1 MQAETPREP
10 TFRDL
15 SEAEAV
21 ALLERNMIG
30 RLAFTFRD
38 RVDVQPLLYV
48 HDGGW
53 LYGRT
58 EAGDKIVTLTHN
70 QWVAFEVDEVTGPF
84 DWQSVVVRGSFY
96 RLDEEDRADPEVRA
110 HALRLLRRF
119 VPETLRPGDPVPHRT
134 VLFRID
140 VREMTGRACSTGAR
154 PVDEP

>member
-1 MQAETPREP
+1 MQTDTTRQP
-10 TFRDL
+10 TFREL
-15 SEAEAV
+15 SEAESL
-21 ALLERNMIG
+21 ALLDRNHVG

-48 HDGGW
+48 HDAGW

-70 QWVAFEVDEVTGPF
+70 QWVAFEVDEVDGPL
-84 DWQSVVVRGSFY
+84 DWRSVVVRGSFY

-110 HALRLLRRF
+110 HALHLLRRF
-119 VPETLRPGDPVPHRT
+119 VPETLRTGDPVPHRT

-140 VREMTGRACSTGAR
+140 VRETTGRGCSTAG
-154 PVDEP
+154 

>member
-1 MQAETPREP
+1 MQAETRQQP

-15 SEAEAV
+15 SEEESL
-21 ALLERNMIG
+21 ALLERNMVG

-48 HDGGW
+48 HDEGW

-58 EAGDKIVTLTHN
+58 EEGEKLVTLTHN
-70 QWVAFEVDEVTGPF
+70 QWVAFEVDEVHGPF

-96 RLDEEDRADPEVRA
+96 RLDEEDRTDPEVRA
-110 HALRLLRRF
+110 HAVRLLRRYL
-119 VPETLRPGDPVPHRT
+119 PETLRSGDPVPHRT

-140 VREMTGRACSTGAR
+140 VRELTGRESSTGG
-154 PVDEP
+154 